1 LPEIASR
8 ILATVSKRSSM
19 FHGHSLARFRVL
31 TGRAAAA
38 LTLLVVAS
46 GGLGLAQ
53 APKPVPVTVYKSP
66 TCGCCGKWVEHMRA
80 NGFEV
85 TVSDMPDVT
94 PMKDKQGVPA
104 ALRSCHTA
112 LVGGYAIEGHVPAD
126 VIKKLLT
133 EKPNA
138 AGIAV
143 PGMPMGSPGME
154 GASKDTYSVV
164 LFDKAG
170 KTSVYATR

>member
-1 LPEIASR
+1 MFNVVSIVRSLRRRRVA
-8 ILATVSKRSSM
+8 ATR
-19 FHGHSLARFRVL
+19 
-31 TGRAAAA
+31 
-38 LTLLVVAS
+38 VAS
-46 GGLGLAQ
+46 ALLAVLLAGAVGFAQ
-53 APKPVPVTVYKSP
+53 TPKPVPVTVYKSP

-85 TVSDMPDVT
+85 TVNDMPDVA
-94 PMKDKQGVPA
+94 PIKDKQGVPS

-126 VIKKLLT
+126 LVKKLLK
-133 EKPNA
+133 EHPNA

-154 GASKDTYSVV
+154 GATKDTYNIV
-164 LFDKAG
+164 LFDKGG

>member
-1 LPEIASR
+1 MLHVLSR
-8 ILATVSKRSSM
+8 PRPRSRDARVR
-19 FHGHSLARFRVL
+19 FSLVRV
-31 TGRAAAA
+31 AAA
-38 LTLLVVAS
+38 LMVAALS
-46 GGLGLAQ
+46 GAVGFAQ
-53 APKPVPVTVYKSP
+53 APKLVPVTVYKSP

-94 PMKDKQGVPA
+94 PIKDKQGVPA

-126 VIKKLLT
+126 LVKKLLK

-154 GASKDTYSVV
+154 GATKDTYNIV